1 MTGAAAT
8 ITGIGLVTSL
18 ARDVA
23 GFFDQL
29 CAGRS
34 GLCRPPAGHPV
45 AGIVE
50 AAAIVTPAV
59 DPKSVLPPTE
69 ARCVDPF
76 VVMAMAAADAALA
89 DAGIVVGR
97 DTDPVR
103 TAVVVANSTGGVTLF
118 ERQALALHARG
129 HTAVSP
135 LLLPGMLPNMA
146 TARIAIKHGIRGFSS
161 TVATACASGAY
172 AVAEALR
179 LIREGRADVVVCGG
193 GDAPLL
199 PTIATAFANAR
210 ALATGWADPEQASRP
225 FDRRRNGF
233 VLGEGAGVLVVER
246 SGHADAR
253 RAAGYADLLGW
264 GVSTDAYHPTTP
276 APDGAGAAASM
287 RLAVAD
293 AGLEPGDIGY
303 VNAHGTATKLGDR
316 AEAEAI
322 TAVFGRQ
329 PPAVS
334 STKAVTGHL
343 LASAGAV
350 EAAAT
355 AIAIC
360 RGVLPPTH
368 NLDEP
373 DCELD
378 HVRKAPRERAV
389 SAALSNS
396 FAFGGHN
403 ISLVLGRATTA
414 AQRCGKPTGAHP
426 DTAPATST

>member
-50 AAAIVTPAV
+50 AAGIVTPPV

-129 HTAVSP
+129 HTAISP

-276 APDGAGAAASM
+276 APDGAGAAAAM

-303 VNAHGTATKLGDR
+303 VNAHGTGTKLGDR

-373 DCELD
+373 DYELD
-378 HVRKAPRERAV
+378 HVKAPRERAV
-389 SAALSNS
+389 SAAVSNS

-414 AQRCGKPTGAHP
+414 AQRWGKPTGAHP

>member
-1 MTGAAAT
+1 VTRAAAT

-18 ARDVA
+18 SRDVA

-29 CAGRS
+29 CEGRS
-34 GLCRPPAGHPV
+34 GLCRPPAEHPV
-45 AGIVE
+45 AGIVG
-50 AAAIVTPAV
+50 AAGIVTPAV
-59 DPKSVLPPTE
+59 DPTTILPPTE
-69 ARCVDPF
+69 ARCLDPF
-76 VVMAMAAADAALA
+76 VAMAIAAADAALA

-103 TAVVVANSTGGVTLF
+103 TAVVVANSTGGVTRF
-118 ERQALALHARG
+118 EEQALALHARG

-135 LLLPGMLPNMA
+135 VLLPGMLPNMA

-179 LIREGRADVVVCGG
+179 LIREDRADVVVCGG
-193 GDAPLL
+193 SDAPLL

-210 ALATGWADPEQASRP
+210 ALATGWADPRQASRP
-225 FDRRRNGF
+225 FDKRRNGF

-246 SGHADAR
+246 SGHADGR
-253 RAAGYADLLGW
+253 RVAGYADILGW
-264 GVSTDAYHPTTP
+264 GVSTDAYHPTMP
-276 APDGAGAAASM
+276 SPGGDGAATAM
-287 RLAVAD
+287 RLALAD
-293 AGLEPGDIGY
+293 AGLKPGDIGY
-303 VNAHGTATKLGDR
+303 VNAHGTGTKLGDR

-322 TAVFGRQ
+322 NAVFRGH

-355 AIAIC
+355 ALALC

-378 HVRKAPRERAV
+378 HVRAAPRARAIG
-389 SAALSNS
+389 AAVSNS

-403 ISLVLGRATTA
+403 ISLVLGRATTGA
-414 AQRCGKPTGAHP
+414 RRGGTPTGPHGGGDP
-426 DTAPATST
+426 TTST

>member
-1 MTGAAAT
+1 MTGSAAT

-18 ARDVA
+18 ARDVT
-23 GFFDQL
+23 GFFDRL
-29 CAGRS
+29 CEGQS
-34 GLCRPPAGHPV
+34 GLSRPPAGHPV

-50 AAAIVTPAV
+50 AAGIVTPPV

-76 VVMAMAAADAALA
+76 VAMAMAAADAALA

-97 DTDPVR
+97 DADPVR

-118 ERQALALHARG
+118 EAQVLARHVRG
-129 HTAVSP
+129 RTAVSP
-135 LLLPGMLPNMA
+135 VLLPGMLPNMA

-161 TVATACASGAY
+161 TIATACASGAY

-179 LIREGRADVVVCGG
+179 LIREDRADVVLCGG

-210 ALATGWADPEQASRP
+210 ALATGWADPGQASRP

-233 VLGEGAGVLVVER
+233 VLSEGAGVLVVER
-246 SGHADAR
+246 SGHADGR
-253 RAAGYADLLGW
+253 RVAGYADILGW
-264 GVSTDAYHPTTP
+264 GVSTDAYHPTMP
-276 APDGAGAAASM
+276 APDGTGAATSM
-287 RLAVAD
+287 RLALAD
-293 AGLEPGDIGY
+293 AGIGPSDIGY
-303 VNAHGTATKLGDR
+303 VNAHGTGTKLGDR

-322 TAVFGRQ
+322 NVVFRQ
-329 PPAVS
+329 HPPAVS
-334 STKAVTGHL
+334 STKAITGHL

-378 HVRKAPRERAV
+378 HIRKAPRERAI
-389 SAALSNS
+389 SAAMSNS

-403 ISLVLGRATTA
+403 ISLVLGRAA
-414 AQRCGKPTGAHP
+414 TGARRP
-426 DTAPATST
+426 EPPAGPNGAATPTST

>member
-1 MTGAAAT
+1 MSSSAAT
-8 ITGIGLVTSL
+8 ITGIGLVTPL

-34 GLCRPPAGHPV
+34 GLCRPPDGHPV

-50 AAAIVTPAV
+50 SAGIVTPPV

-76 VVMAMAAADAALA
+76 IAMALAAADAALA

-97 DTDPVR
+97 DCDPDR
-103 TAVVVANSTGGVTLF
+103 TAVVVANSTGGVTRF
-118 ERQALALHARG
+118 EEQALALHARG

-146 TARIAIKHGIRGFSS
+146 TARIAIKHGVRGFTS
-161 TVATACASGAY
+161 TIATACASGAY

-179 LIREGRADVVVCGG
+179 LIREGRADVVLCGG
-193 GDAPLL
+193 ADAPLL

-210 ALATGWADPEQASRP
+210 ALATGWADPGQASRP

-246 SGHADAR
+246 SGHADGR
-253 RAAGYADLLGW
+253 RVAGYADILGW
-264 GVSTDAYHPTTP
+264 GVSTDAYHPTMP
-276 APDGAGAAASM
+276 SPGGAGAATAM
-287 RLAVAD
+287 RLALAD
-293 AGLEPGDIGY
+293 AGVQPGDIGY
-303 VNAHGTATKLGDR
+303 LNAHGTGTKLGDR
-316 AEAEAI
+316 AETEAI
-322 TAVFGRQ
+322 NMVFRRH

-334 STKAVTGHL
+334 STKAITGHL

-360 RGVLPPTH
+360 RGVLTPTH
-368 NLDEP
+368 NLDDP
-373 DCELD
+373 DCDLD
-378 HVRKAPRERAV
+378 HIRKAPRERTV
-389 SAALSNS
+389 SAAVSNS

-403 ISLVLGRATTA
+403 ISLVLGRATTGA
-414 AQRCGKPTGAHP
+414 RRWGKPT
-426 DTAPATST
+426 APGGHDAPHTST